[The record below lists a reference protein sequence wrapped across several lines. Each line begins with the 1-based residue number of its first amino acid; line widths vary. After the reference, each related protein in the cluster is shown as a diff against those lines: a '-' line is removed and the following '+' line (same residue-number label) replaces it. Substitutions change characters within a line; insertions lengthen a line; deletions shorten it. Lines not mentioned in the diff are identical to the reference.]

1 MDIVVTQLNGPIA
14 FLRNENGNAKNW
26 LRIRTVGTV
35 SNRDG
40 VGTRL
45 TYKVGDNVVIR
56 EVRLGSSY
64 LCSQDP
70 RVLLGVSDHESIER
84 IEVHWP
90 SGITQVFED
99 IAVNQQLDIIETG
112 APNLN

>member
-1 MDIVVTQLNGPIA
+1 MQGAKSMEGAPVRGGSPHAPSLN
-14 FLRNENGNAKNW
+14 
-26 LRIRTVGTV
+26 
-35 SNRDG
+35 G

-99 IAVNQQLDIIETG
+99 IAVNQQLDIIEKGT
-112 APNLN
+112 PNLN